1 VRVEEG
7 RGVLIFSTKVSA
19 SNKPSGAVKVGVE
32 VLLDLGRHR
41 IIRDP
46 SKKGLF
52 ISVPFYELF
61 GKSFLFDFGNTN

>member
-1 VRVEEG
+1 
-7 RGVLIFSTKVSA
+7 
-19 SNKPSGAVKVGVE
+19 VGVE